1 MIHEFYFV
9 MIKITETIFIDEK
22 QIRFDFVR
30 ASGPG
35 GQHVNKTST
44 AVQLRFDIK
53 NCRSL
58 SEDIIKRVK
67 MLAGKRM
74 TMDGELIIFARSF
87 RSQDK
92 NRADALERLVLLI
105 KRAAKPVKVRRK
117 TKPSQASRKRRIENK
132 KRRSELKN
140 LRRAIT

>member
-1 MIHEFYFV
+1 

-22 QIRFDFVR
+22 QIRLDFVR

-44 AVQLRFDIK
+44 AVQLRFDVN
-53 NCRSL
+53 NCQYL
-58 SEDIIKRVK
+58 SEDIIKRVQ

-74 TMDGELIIFARSF
+74 TIEGELIIFARNF
-87 RSQDK
+87 RSQEK
-92 NRADALERLVLLI
+92 NRADALERLVQLI
-105 KRAAKPVKVRRK
+105 KKAARPVKVRRK

-132 KRRSELKN
+132 KRRGELKS
-140 LRRAIT
+140 LRRSIS

>member
-1 MIHEFYFV
+1 

-22 QIRFDFVR
+22 HIRFDFVR

-44 AVQLRFDIK
+44 AVQLRFDVE

-58 SEDIIKRVK
+58 NEDIIKRVK
-67 MLAGKRM
+67 RLAGKRM
-74 TMDGELIIFARSF
+74 TMEGELIIFARNF
-87 RSQDK
+87 RSQEK
-92 NRADALERLVLLI
+92 NRDDALERLAQLI

-132 KRRSELKN
+132 KRRGELKN
-140 LRRAIT
+140 LRRTIT

>member
-1 MIHEFYFV
+1 
-9 MIKITETIFIDEK
+9 MIKITESIFIDEK

-44 AVQLRFDIK
+44 AVQLRFDVL
-53 NCRSL
+53 NCLSL
-58 SEDIIKRVK
+58 NEDIIKRVK
-67 MLAGKRM
+67 RLAGKRM
-74 TMDGELIIFARSF
+74 TMEGELIIFARNF
-87 RSQDK
+87 RSQEK
-92 NRADALERLVLLI
+92 NRADAFERLVQLI

-132 KRRSELKN
+132 KRRGELKN
-140 LRRAIT
+140 LRRTIT

>member
-1 MIHEFYFV
+1 

-44 AVQLRFDIK
+44 AVQLRFDTK

>member
-1 MIHEFYFV
+1 

-44 AVQLRFDIK
+44 AVQLRFDTK

-74 TMDGELIIFARSF
+74 TMDGELIIFARGF

>member
-1 MIHEFYFV
+1 

>member
-1 MIHEFYFV
+1 
-9 MIKITETIFIDEK
+9 MIKVTETIFIDEK

-44 AVQLRFDIK
+44 AVQLRYDLK

-74 TMDGELIIFARSF
+74 TMDGELIIFARNF

>member
-1 MIHEFYFV
+1 

-44 AVQLRFDIK
+44 AVQLRFDVN
-53 NCRSL
+53 NCQYL

-67 MLAGKRM
+67 ILAGKRM
-74 TMDGELIIFARSF
+74 TLEGELIIFARNF
-87 RSQDK
+87 RSQEK
-92 NRADALERLVLLI
+92 NRADALERLVQLI
-105 KRAAKPVKVRRK
+105 KKAAKPVKVRRK

-132 KRRSELKN
+132 KRRGELKS
-140 LRRAIT
+140 LRRSIS

>member
-1 MIHEFYFV
+1 

-58 SEDIIKRVK
+58 SEDIIKRLK

-74 TMDGELIIFARSF
+74 TMDGELIIFARSY

-92 NRADALERLVLLI
+92 NRSDALERLVLLI

-132 KRRSELKN
+132 KHRSELKN

>member
-1 MIHEFYFV
+1 

-44 AVQLRFDIK
+44 AVQLRFDVN
-53 NCRSL
+53 NCQYL

-74 TMDGELIIFARSF
+74 TLEGELIIFARNF
-87 RSQDK
+87 RSQEK
-92 NRADALERLVLLI
+92 NRADALERLVQLI
-105 KRAAKPVKVRRK
+105 KKAAKPVKVRRK
-117 TKPSQASRKRRIENK
+117 TKPSQASGKRRIENK
-132 KRRSELKN
+132 KRRGELKS
-140 LRRAIT
+140 LRRSIS

>member
-1 MIHEFYFV
+1 

-44 AVQLRFDIK
+44 AVQLRFDTK

-105 KRAAKPVKVRRK
+105 KRAVKPVKVRRK

>member
-1 MIHEFYFV
+1 

-44 AVQLRFDIK
+44 AVQLRFDVN
-53 NCRSL
+53 NCQYL
-58 SEDIIKRVK
+58 SEDIIKRVQ

-74 TMDGELIIFARSF
+74 TIEGELIIFARNF
-87 RSQDK
+87 RSQEK
-92 NRADALERLVLLI
+92 NRADALERLVQLI
-105 KRAAKPVKVRRK
+105 KKAARPVKVRRK

-132 KRRSELKN
+132 KRRGELKS
-140 LRRAIT
+140 LRRSIS

>member
-1 MIHEFYFV
+1 

-44 AVQLRFDIK
+44 AVQLRFDVN
-53 NCRSL
+53 NCQYL
-58 SEDIIKRVK
+58 SEDIIKRVQ

-74 TMDGELIIFARSF
+74 TIEGELIIFARNF
-87 RSQDK
+87 RSQEK
-92 NRADALERLVLLI
+92 NRADALERLVQLI
-105 KRAAKPVKVRRK
+105 KKAARPVKVRRK
-117 TKPSQASRKRRIENK
+117 TKPTQASRKRRIENK
-132 KRRSELKN
+132 KRRGELKS
-140 LRRAIT
+140 LRRSIS

>member
-1 MIHEFYFV
+1 

-58 SEDIIKRVK
+58 SEDIIKRLK

-117 TKPSQASRKRRIENK
+117 TKPSQASRKRRIEKK

-140 LRRAIT
+140 LRRPIT

>member
-1 MIHEFYFV
+1 

-22 QIRFDFVR
+22 QLRFDFVR

-67 MLAGKRM
+67 LLAGKRM
-74 TMDGELIIFARSF
+74 TMDGELIIFARSY
-87 RSQDK
+87 RSQNK

-105 KRAAKPVKVRRK
+105 KRAARPVKVRRK

>member
-1 MIHEFYFV
+1 

-132 KRRSELKN
+132 KHRGELKN